1 MTLQPSLAVF
11 VAVSSDP
18 VQGVPSVPFFP
29 EQLIFGAPEPAH
41 LENSPRSGFF
51 LTASLGA
58 DLHGLCFLPM
68 GSWIQRFD
76 QTRTQFFII
85 NSFFFFFCLKC
96 NIWSK
101 NIYSSDSIMSNRSG
115 PGGLV
120 VRVLCF
126 RCWGLGSI
134 PGQESE
140 LL

>member
-11 VAVSSDP
+11 VAVSSGP

-29 EQLIFGAPEPAH
+29 EQLIFGAPGPAH

-76 QTRTQFFII
+76 QTRAQFFVI
-85 NSFFFFFCLKC
+85 NCLFVC
-96 NIWSK
+96 LFVFVLNVIFGVG
-101 NIYSSDSIMSNRSG
+101 IYIQ
-115 PGGLV
+115 V
-120 VRVLCF
+120 T
-126 RCWGLGSI
+126 
-134 PGQESE
+134 QQ
-140 LL
+140 